1 MSRRSLY
8 RRRPELPNLTT
19 IGFDAD
25 DTLWHHE
32 KYFVS
37 TKASFVDLLS
47 PYAERERL
55 DAQLHDTEIHN
66 VGQYGFGVKS
76 FTLSMIETAIAVT
89 HGKVPAPVIAE
100 IIQLGR
106 DMLVHPVDPYPGVRE
121 TLETLKPTH
130 KLLVVTRGDLIDQ
143 ERKLAASGLLG
154 YFTEIEIVSDK
165 TRAVYERI
173 FSRHGDG
180 PQRAMMIGNSMRAD
194 VTPALEAGA
203 WGVHVPS
210 DYVWSMDLDDD
221 PRDGSRFRR
230 LADISGIVDLVAG
243 IG

>member
-1 MSRRSLY
+1 MT
-8 RRRPELPNLTT
+8 NLTT

-37 TKASFVDLLS
+37 TKARFVDLLS
-47 PYAERERL
+47 PYAEREHL
-55 DAQLHDTEIHN
+55 DSQLSDTEITN
-66 VGQYGFGVKS
+66 VHQYGFGVKS
-76 FTLSMIETAIAVT
+76 FTLSMIETAIAASG
-89 HGKVPAPVIAE
+89 GKVPATVIAE
-100 IIQLGR
+100 ILQLGR
-106 DMLVHPVDPYPGVRE
+106 EMLVHSVDPFPGVRE
-121 TLETLKPTH
+121 TLEALKTTH

-154 YFTEIEIVSDK
+154 YFSEIEIVSDK
-165 TRAVYERI
+165 TKLVYDRI
-173 FSRHGDG
+173 FTRHGDG

-221 PRDGSRFRR
+221 PRDGKRFRR
-230 LADISGIVDLVAG
+230 LEYISSVVDLVRE